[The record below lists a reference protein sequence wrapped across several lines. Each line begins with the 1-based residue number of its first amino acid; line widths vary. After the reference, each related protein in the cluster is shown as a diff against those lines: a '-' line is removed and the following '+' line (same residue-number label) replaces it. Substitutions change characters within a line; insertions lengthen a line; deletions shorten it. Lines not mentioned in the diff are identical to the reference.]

1 MTLKKIVDGIEV
13 EMSQKEEAETL
24 AAWAAEDKKQA
35 EFIANFGYISKRVT
49 EYPSI
54 GDQLDM
60 LWHSMESGEIPKSAA
75 FFSACKA
82 IKDKYPKPN

>member
-1 MTLKKIVDGIEV
+1 MALTKMVNGESVPL
-13 EMSQKEEAETL
+13 SAKEEAETL

-35 EFIANFGYISKRVT
+35 EFIANFGYISKRST

-60 LWHSMESGEIPKSAA
+60 LWHSMESGEIEKSTQ
-75 FFSACKA
+75 FFNACKA
-82 IKDKYPKPN
+82 IKDKYPKPS